1 MTKSKRNIFFISILV
16 IFIIAGCGNPT
27 DKKAGVKT
35 DVKPEKSKDVV
46 YVNVQVQLPTANINA
61 DNENN
66 KTDSDAV
73 SYTHLRV
80 QATPRQKN
88 TRTG

>member
-35 DVKPEKSKDVV
+35 DVKPEKSKRRGVRKCAGA
-46 YVNVQVQLPTANINA
+46 TAYS
-61 DNENN
+61 EYQCGQR
-66 KTDSDAV
+66 K
-73 SYTHLRV
+73 
-80 QATPRQKN
+80 Q
-88 TRTG
+88 